1 MKQRAILVMAFA
13 IFIGMGWL
21 AAAIGPALPDL
32 AKRTGVDLAA
42 VGAIF
47 SAVFTGSMIGQSVS
61 GPLNDRLGQR
71 PVLIGGT
78 GIGVIGMLGVV
89 LSSNLVALLACGA
102 VYGLGF
108 GALDVTTNVLI
119 ARTFA
124 GKSVP
129 ALNLLHVFYGVG
141 SAVGPA
147 VVGLSLR
154 LANTGMP
161 GLWIGAVVML
171 TPMLMAVRLTP
182 GPAPAPTQDDQD
194 SAARDAARN
203 NIEPVAGFS
212 YRMPLVWALGGVL
225 GLFVGVEAGMSAW
238 TATYV
243 ERSTVLTADAAA
255 LVTSGFWLALTLGRV
270 AGAAWGE
277 RFTAY
282 AVLWM
287 SLLGMLAG
295 AVLLAIGTGSVPL
308 TIAAVLV
315 LGFCAGPPFPTIVA
329 IGTATFRDGQGK
341 ATAVIVAM
349 GSLSAAILPWLEGN
363 VLDKL
368 GESANALFILVLTGL
383 MVALYA
389 AVRRAGPRRASA
401 PTV

>member
-1 MKQRAILVMAFA
+1 MKQRATLVMAFA

-32 AKRTGVDLAA
+32 AKRTGTDLAA
-42 VGAIF
+42 LGALF
-47 SAVFTGSMIGQSVS
+47 SAVFTGSMIGQTVS

-71 PVLIGGT
+71 PVLMGGIGV
-78 GIGVIGMLGVV
+78 GVIGMLGVV
-89 LSSNLVALLACGA
+89 LSHSLAAVLACGA

-124 GKSVP
+124 GQSVP

-141 SAVGPA
+141 SAAGPA

-154 LANTGMP
+154 LADTGMP
-161 GLWIGAVVML
+161 GLWIGAIVML
-171 TPMLMAVRLTP
+171 TPMLMALRLTP
-182 GPAPAPTQDDQD
+182 GPAAAPTQDDQD

-203 NIEPVAGFS
+203 KIEQVSGFS
-212 YRMPLVWALGGVL
+212 YRTPLVWALGGVL
-225 GLFVGVEAGMSAW
+225 GLFVGVEAGMSSW
-238 TATYV
+238 TAAYV
-243 ERSTVLTADAAA
+243 ERSTVLSADAAA

-270 AGAAWGE
+270 AGAAWGG

-282 AVLWM
+282 TVLWA

-295 AVLLAIGTGSVPL
+295 AVLLVIGTGSVPL
-308 TIAAVLV
+308 TVAAVIV
-315 LGFCAGPPFPTIVA
+315 LGFFAGPPFPTIVA

-349 GSLSAAILPWLEGN
+349 GSLSAAVLPWLEGN
-363 VLDKL
+363 VLERL
-368 GESANALFILVLTGL
+368 GNSANAVFILTLTAL

-389 AVRRAGPRRASA
+389 GVRRAGLKRAAA
-401 PTV
+401 PAA